1 MRLRRP
7 PRRLI
12 GGLLACTLAGSILPI
27 LSEGP
32 AAAASGSPE
41 DVAALGSTPATGPR
55 GPQVTNDT
63 LNGSLGL
70 AVSTQPHLTWAT
82 VPTGASQVHF
92 SVLSLDDRSPTTIWE
107 QTVAVSAGTATVV
120 PAAGRLQQ
128 GSSYRWKAEV
138 VTGAVA
144 PDAKR
149 TFGPFLFEVDTQ
161 RTGEQPTFSFGG
173 ITVAEG
179 TGAAIV
185 NWQSPSLSSVA
196 GAAGFS
202 LEWQASNP
210 SQAGLPAGWAISP
223 SGQSTQWRS
232 LERHQDGTV
241 TVVSRSGGSVT
252 FEEVAPGNYQPLFGA
267 ELTWPQGSMTTLMK
281 NPDGS
286 FSTLDANRVVTDFSI
301 PNGAGAS
308 WPTLAWSNSTAMLQ
322 SAYDASGRLVA
333 ITDPASKRSITLRYA
348 PDGCR
353 APASGFVAAP
363 EGQLCSALAW
373 DGSRVDVSYVSTPSG
388 TQVGRITSEA
398 GTGMLSSPMDVG
410 WDAAGRP
417 SSLRSPLANQAIA
430 AGVISGLGASSPE
443 ATTEIT
449 YDRTGRVERIVAP
462 AGLVPGATQTAAQRT
477 RAERTLSYEPF
488 GVKAP
493 GVTTPTGYLERD
505 DVSPRTLL
513 ARSTIDAGGHQTSYE
528 WDKGASAILKT
539 TELQSGLVSETHY
552 DASGQ
557 PVEEIGPTTQ
567 PTALSAPKTTI
578 GYDVD
583 YSKNTITG
591 TPYKG
596 LATFYFR
603 GGSFAGEPAGSSIGP
618 VLGLGLP
625 ANLAFN
631 WPTNPVGSGT
641 FSARM
646 VGSYR
651 SPAAGS
657 FTFTRS
663 GASTLFMGTRRCDPS
678 CTFTLAKDEK
688 VPMRIDVASTG
699 SITGIKVE
707 VLVPGATQPVPV
719 PLDAISP
726 DLEFPT
732 SQVRSDLLSPN
743 SSTSTGTST
752 MKEVYAEQSGEVLA
766 TIDASGATLKTKYA
780 PYDPAHDTYG
790 AATQLTA
797 PDGTRTDLSAYGGSQ
812 AVAAPCPGASSTVQA
827 GLARSMTDPGAS
839 LTATQ
844 VYTASGS
851 LASSQNGPATTCAA
865 YDPAG
870 SLAGLTTT
878 APGLSAVTASFS
890 SQVGGNPL
898 VSSDTTTTTDPISG
912 SPVTLTTTTT
922 RNLNGLEVQQT
933 DAFGTVTTTRYDP
946 QTDRILEISD
956 LTAAGHRSTTTY
968 AYTPAGDLASMNL
981 DAIVLARYSYLSD
994 GRLSRVSYADGST
1007 ANLIYDANDNVKL
1020 LQYALVGGVAAAESD
1035 SYSPAGRVLSRA
1047 VTGPDGRVQF
1057 DYTYDKNG
1065 RLTGATAASTIPVPT
1080 NRWTYDYG
1088 DPATSSGNRLATTSS
1103 GLSTSQRTTAT
1114 YDASHQLVSL
1124 DGPTGPTTVKANAL
1138 GGVTDIQGT
1147 TLGYDATGQVTTVT
1161 GQDASVALLRDA
1173 GGVVAQ
1179 KVDTPSVKATWR
1191 SSGTDLI
1198 LGADNAYAGRMV
1210 TLAPGTTALVAA
1222 NGTVSFRFGDL
1233 LGNAA
1238 WSSTGGVAS
1247 RVTQLYEPFGSP
1259 LNQTPL
1265 SHPKTATPA
1274 VATTPSTA
1282 RRPSGPTTTTAST
1295 TTTTSPQPTPT
1306 TAAEDGVPSDALAP
1320 AVAPTTTTTA
1330 PSETAAAPVTSD
1342 SSSSPSTTSTTA
1354 PVSGQGTRTTV
1365 GPRVAGVVTDPALVA
1380 FSEVGFTGGL
1390 TLPSSLSLVLMGART
1405 YAPTLGRFLQ
1415 PDPELASLNPYEF
1428 VDSNPITGLDPNGNS
1443 MWKTIASIGA
1453 SILLSMAAMA
1463 ITTATAGAGAPLAV
1477 VMLVGAAT
1485 GAAAEVVAH
1494 VAVEATFEGIDAL
1507 TWDGVGE
1514 SAKMGAMFGAS
1525 QGLTAF
1531 RKAAKVAKAARQAA
1545 EESSRMQASLLL
1557 NGIES
1562 TGQQAGRSASV
1573 VVRGAA
1579 QLIEQAVPRARA
1591 LSVGAQSTVA
1601 LSASSSRSVS
1611 ARLSARSSGVLAD
1624 FARLTGL

>member
-12 GGLLACTLAGSILPI
+12 GGLLACALAGCVLPI
-27 LSEGP
+27 LAEGP
-32 AAAASGSPE
+32 AAAAGGSPE
-41 DVAALGSTPATGPR
+41 DVAALGSSSATGLR
-55 GPQVTNDT
+55 GPQVADDT
-63 LNGSLGL
+63 LNGNLGL
-70 AVSTQPHLTWAT
+70 AVSTQPHLTWAS
-82 VPTGASQVHF
+82 VPAGASQVHF
-92 SVLSLDDRSPTTIWE
+92 SVLSLDSERPSTIWE
-107 QTVAVSAGTATVV
+107 QTVAVSAGTVTVV

-138 VTGAVA
+138 VSGALA

-241 TVVSRSGGSVT
+241 TVVSRSGGSVS
-252 FEEVAPGNYQPLFGA
+252 FAEIAPGNFQPLFGA
-267 ELTWPQGSMTTLMK
+267 ELTWPQGSMTTLMR

-286 FSTLDANRVVTDFSI
+286 FSTLDSNRVVTDFSI
-301 PNGAGAS
+301 PDGAGAS

-430 AGVISGLGASSPE
+430 AGVISDLGASSPE

-462 AGLVPGATQTAAQRT
+462 AGLVPGATQTADQRT

-567 PTALSAPKTTI
+567 PAALSAPKTTI

-583 YSKNTITG
+583 YSKNATTG

-603 GGSFAGEPAGSSIGP
+603 GGSFTGEPAGSSIGP

-631 WPTNPVGSGT
+631 WPTNPVGSGS

-646 VGSYR
+646 VGSYH
-651 SPAAGS
+651 SPVAGS

-663 GASTLFMGTRRCDPS
+663 GASTLFMGARRCDPS
-678 CTFTLAKDEK
+678 CTFTLAKGEK
-688 VPMRIDVASTG
+688 VPLRIDVASSG

-707 VLVPGATQPVPV
+707 VLTPGAIQPVPV

-780 PYDPAHDTYG
+780 LYDPAHDTYG
-790 AATQLTA
+790 AATRLTA
-797 PDGTRTDLSAYGGSQ
+797 PDGTKTDLSAYGGSQ
-812 AVAAPCPGASSTVQA
+812 TAAAPCPGAPITVQA
-827 GLARSMTDPGAS
+827 GLARSMTDPGAN
-839 LTATQ
+839 LAATATQ

-851 LASSQNGPATTCAA
+851 LASSENGPATTCAT

-870 SLAGLTTT
+870 SLSGLTTT
-878 APGLSAVTASFS
+878 APGLSSVTASFS

-898 VSSDTTTTTDPISG
+898 VSSDTTSTTDPITG

-956 LTAAGHRSTTTY
+956 QTTAGHRSTTTY
-968 AYTPAGDLASMNL
+968 A
-981 DAIVLARYSYLSD
+981 
-994 GRLSRVSYADGST
+994 
-1007 ANLIYDANDNVKL
+1007 
-1020 LQYALVGGVAAAESD
+1020 
-1035 SYSPAGRVLSRA
+1035 
-1047 VTGPDGRVQF
+1047 
-1057 DYTYDKNG
+1057 
-1065 RLTGATAASTIPVPT
+1065 
-1080 NRWTYDYG
+1080 
-1088 DPATSSGNRLATTSS
+1088 
-1103 GLSTSQRTTAT
+1103 
-1114 YDASHQLVSL
+1114 
-1124 DGPTGPTTVKANAL
+1124 
-1138 GGVTDIQGT
+1138 
-1147 TLGYDATGQVTTVT
+1147 
-1161 GQDASVALLRDA
+1161 
-1173 GGVVAQ
+1173 
-1179 KVDTPSVKATWR
+1179 
-1191 SSGTDLI
+1191 
-1198 LGADNAYAGRMV
+1198 
-1210 TLAPGTTALVAA
+1210 
-1222 NGTVSFRFGDL
+1222 
-1233 LGNAA
+1233 
-1238 WSSTGGVAS
+1238 
-1247 RVTQLYEPFGSP
+1247 
-1259 LNQTPL
+1259 
-1265 SHPKTATPA
+1265 
-1274 VATTPSTA
+1274 
-1282 RRPSGPTTTTAST
+1282 
-1295 TTTTSPQPTPT
+1295 
-1306 TAAEDGVPSDALAP
+1306 
-1320 AVAPTTTTTA
+1320 
-1330 PSETAAAPVTSD
+1330 
-1342 SSSSPSTTSTTA
+1342 
-1354 PVSGQGTRTTV
+1354 
-1365 GPRVAGVVTDPALVA
+1365 
-1380 FSEVGFTGGL
+1380 
-1390 TLPSSLSLVLMGART
+1390 
-1405 YAPTLGRFLQ
+1405 
-1415 PDPELASLNPYEF
+1415 
-1428 VDSNPITGLDPNGNS
+1428 
-1443 MWKTIASIGA
+1443 
-1453 SILLSMAAMA
+1453 
-1463 ITTATAGAGAPLAV
+1463 
-1477 VMLVGAAT
+1477 
-1485 GAAAEVVAH
+1485 
-1494 VAVEATFEGIDAL
+1494 
-1507 TWDGVGE
+1507 
-1514 SAKMGAMFGAS
+1514 
-1525 QGLTAF
+1525 
-1531 RKAAKVAKAARQAA
+1531 
-1545 EESSRMQASLLL
+1545 
-1557 NGIES
+1557 
-1562 TGQQAGRSASV
+1562 
-1573 VVRGAA
+1573 
-1579 QLIEQAVPRARA
+1579 
-1591 LSVGAQSTVA
+1591 
-1601 LSASSSRSVS
+1601 
-1611 ARLSARSSGVLAD
+1611 
-1624 FARLTGL
+1624 